1 MVGDTGWAV
10 LRVVDRGPGIPTAVR
25 TQLLERFARGTA
37 FQGLGL
43 GLSLVRGIAE
53 AHGGAVSLGATPG
66 GATTVELSLSLC
78 AARPRGSKP
87 QPVAAPGAGSIEPR
101 AAHAAEVGW
110 RGSSRAATNAWIW
123 AR

>member
-1 MVGDTGWAV
+1 M
-10 LRVVDRGPGIPTAVR
+10 R

-43 GLSLVRGIAE
+43 GLSLVPGIAE

-66 GATTVELSLSLC
+66 GATTVELNLSLC

-87 QPVAAPGAGSIEPR
+87 QPVAAPGAGFIEPR
-101 AAHAAEVGW
+101 AAA
-110 RGSSRAATNAWIW
+110 RGGGGV
-123 AR
+123 ARLQPGSNQRVDLGAVSA